1 MYTFAVPPIVLY
13 VAEEV
18 TGLEGN
24 SATLQFS
31 IARASPPVQPSAVRW
46 YFQPT
51 GTNNSVD
58 ITQRNSLPDGSSSLA
73 YSSDRLSLTVGQITQ
88 QADGLFTLSATNP
101 AGTASNSTYLIVEG
115 KLVSKLCNA
124 EYFSCDSSIY
134 VYVWSSL
141 QQPQESLLLLKT
153 KPSTLMTPPAV

>member
-1 MYTFAVPPIVLY
+1 LIVYPLIFVGKVFVMVFICYVHGLYLINVAFIVLMMYTFAVPPVVLY

-31 IARASPPVQPSAVRW
+31 VARASPPVQPSGIRW
-46 YFQPT
+46 FFQPT

-115 KLVSKLCNA
+115 KS
-124 EYFSCDSSIY
+124 
-134 VYVWSSL
+134 
-141 QQPQESLLLLKT
+141 
-153 KPSTLMTPPAV
+153 